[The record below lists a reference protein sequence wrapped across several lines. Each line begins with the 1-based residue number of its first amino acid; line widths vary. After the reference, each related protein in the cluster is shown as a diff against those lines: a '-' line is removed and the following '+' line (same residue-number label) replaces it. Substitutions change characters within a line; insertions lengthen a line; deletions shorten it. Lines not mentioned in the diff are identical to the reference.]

1 MSATEFDWGKEL
13 QTTVV
18 QSLATSFG
26 LDFLLFDDKVGGD
39 VNTIHNVRQGIYAT
53 EKERQHYSS
62 YLSKNPYNSHEY
74 HRHENYIKTNKAGKA
89 QKEDRKLQ
97 DSYTGKIF
105 AESDKI
111 NLDHIIS
118 AHEIHTDRGRIL
130 AGVSDENAVK
140 LANNASNLTFTNE
153 TLNKS
158 KKADSMDVFIKKLQ
172 DQKEEI
178 EILRS
183 KPILTNQEQ
192 KHLKNLEKK
201 SDADFEKMRAK
212 DKKSR
217 KQYDATINHAYYAS
231 SKFAFNIS
239 QASLT
244 NGFKMGTR
252 QMMGLVLAEVW
263 LEFRDRIPA
272 IHQKHRKNFD
282 AQKFLGDMGD
292 TLRAVWERIRGKFH
306 QFLSAFK
313 DGAIGGI
320 FSTVTT
326 TMFNII
332 FTTKK
337 MVVKLIREM
346 WSHLVQAFKLI
357 VFNPQNLE
365 LGELMKAVNKTIAAG
380 IAVTA
385 GVIIN
390 QHLVTIFT
398 FPFGSD
404 LAAFCS
410 ALATGILTLGMNFF
424 LERSPIMQKLYAFF
438 DGFKDRFQRGLEYYK
453 KVNAE
458 LDRYLKEL
466 SLLEFSMD
474 ADELDY
480 FSQRLSLVNSEIER
494 EFLLGSE
501 IKRRS
506 VELPFEVG
514 NMASVKNWLNSL

>member
-1 MSATEFDWGKEL
+1 MNTMDFNWGEEL
-13 QTTVV
+13 HKTIVKSVT
-18 QSLATSFG
+18 TSFG
-26 LDFLLFDDKVGGD
+26 LDFLLFDDKIGGD
-39 VNTIHNVRQGIYAT
+39 VNTIHNVRQEIYAT

-62 YLSKNPYNSHEY
+62 SLSENPYNSHEY
-74 HRHENYIKTNKAGKA
+74 HRHENYIKTNKVGKA
-89 QKEDRKLQ
+89 QKKNGKLK
-97 DSYTGKIF
+97 DTYTGKTF
-105 AESDKI
+105 AENDRI

-118 AHEIHTDRGRIL
+118 AKEIHDDRGRVL
-130 AGVSDENAVK
+130 AGLNGAD
-140 LANNASNLTFTNE
+140 LANDTSNLTFTNE
-153 TLNKS
+153 SLNKS

-172 DQKEEI
+172 DQQEEI
-178 EILRS
+178 KTLRN
-183 KPILTNQEQ
+183 KPILTDQEQ
-192 KHLKNLEKK
+192 RHLKNLEKR
-201 SDADFEKMRAK
+201 SGADFEKMRTE

-217 KQYDATINHAYYAS
+217 KKYNTTINQKYYTS

-272 IHQKHRKNFD
+272 IHQKHRENFD

-320 FSTVTT
+320 LSTVTT

-332 FTTKK
+332 FTTQK
-337 MVVKLIREM
+337 MMVRLIREM
-346 WSHLVQAFKLI
+346 WSHLVQAFKI
-357 VFNPQNLE
+357 MVFNPQNLTF
-365 LGELMKAVNKTIAAG
+365 GELTKAVSKIVAAG

-390 QHLVTIFT
+390 EQLMTIFA

-404 LAAFCS
+404 LATFCS
-410 ALATGILTLGMNFF
+410 ALATGLLTLVMDFF
-424 LERSPIMQKLYAFF
+424 LEHSAIMKKLWAFI
-438 DGFKDRFQRGLEYYK
+438 DCFKDKFQRGLEYYK
-453 KVNAE
+453 KVNIE
-458 LDRYLKEL
+458 LDRYLKEI
-466 SLLEFSMD
+466 SSLEFSMD
-474 ADELDY
+474 TYELEY
-480 FSQRLSLVNSEIER
+480 FSQRLCSVNSELEV
-494 EFLLGSE
+494 EFILNKE
-501 IKRRS
+501 IQHRNI
-506 VELPFEVG
+506 ELPFEVG